1 MGPGARPALAGRLSA
16 ALHLYAY
23 RGLVDEPLR
32 WAELTIPLVS
42 DEDPTRPVLLASAAT
57 RAINRGDLEEARAI
71 AQRAVALAGSRPAA
85 MPALEALGD
94 ACLYLGRLDESRAA
108 AEELA
113 RRAEA
118 AGDMH
123 CYVLGR
129 VNAAL
134 APRYG
139 GQAIG
144 PEAIADLPAR
154 LSDPSPTSRAWIAYT
169 SGELIG
175 DRAPDTALAHY
186 QEAIRL
192 ARSVDSRFAEGV
204 ALVSACALQARAG
217 DVPGALSQFAE
228 VIDHWAQLADNTH
241 QLTTL
246 RNLAVLLRRAG
257 APRGRSRVAGR
268 ARARTTRPTGKKQN
282 GSKRCASGHGRSSV
296 TKCSPRTS
304 TPAGSAMSPPQ
315 RSGPSTCSHNFGADV
330 NVSRGRPLRGGRTRQ
345 RRVQIDVSVPG
356 SVFAYPADRHPLDG
370 ADV

>member
-1 MGPGARPALAGRLSA
+1 
-16 ALHLYAY
+16 
-23 RGLVDEPLR
+23 
-32 WAELTIPLVS
+32 
-42 DEDPTRPVLLASAAT
+42 
-57 RAINRGDLEEARAI
+57 
-71 AQRAVALAGSRPAA
+71 
-85 MPALEALGD
+85 
-94 ACLYLGRLDESRAA
+94 
-108 AEELA
+108 
-113 RRAEA
+113 
-118 AGDMH
+118 MH
-123 CYVLGR
+123 SHVLGR

-228 VIDHWAQLADNTH
+228 VIDHWAKLADNTH

-257 APRGRSRVAGR
+257 APQAAAELLGALERDDSTYGEEAERLEAVRELGTR
-268 ARARTTRPTGKKQN
+268 AAR
-282 GSKRCASGHGRSSV
+282 
-296 TKCSPRTS
+296 
-304 TPAGSAMSPPQ
+304 
-315 RSGPSTCSHNFGADV
+315 
-330 NVSRGRPLRGGRTRQ
+330 
-345 RRVQIDVSVPG
+345 
-356 SVFAYPADRHPLDG
+356 
-370 ADV
+370 